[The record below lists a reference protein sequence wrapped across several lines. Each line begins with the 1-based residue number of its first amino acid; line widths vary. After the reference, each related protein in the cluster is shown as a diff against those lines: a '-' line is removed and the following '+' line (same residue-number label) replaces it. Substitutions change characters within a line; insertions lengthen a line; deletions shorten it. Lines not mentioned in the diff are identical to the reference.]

1 MPMTSPYPPSYG
13 AQPAQFPSPTAPAK
27 LRGKGLIIVGS
38 LLMLAATVVFVVG
51 IVAAVGS
58 VNNASGF
65 ARVDAGTSRTI
76 HLDEGGWTLYFEYLG
91 SNDYTDAALG
101 LGGAPTIT
109 VIAPDG
115 HIVPLQLYLTTASY
129 TANGRHGV
137 AVQTFHADRSG
148 DYTIKVGDSVVPGA
162 RVAVGHSIVR
172 GLGNAIGLIVLSGIV
187 GFTGLVLLIVG
198 LVTRSSSRR
207 QNPALG
213 YATYGVP
220 TAPTGYGPG
229 ALTPPAFGPGPLA
242 PPAPPPPAEY
252 QGPMAPPPP
261 PPPPP
266 QTQ

>member
-1 MPMTSPYPPSYG
+1 MTSPYPPSSG
-13 AQPAQFPSPTAPAK
+13 AQPAGFPVPPPSAK
-27 LRGKGLIIVGS
+27 IRGKGLIIAGS
-38 LLMLAATVVFVVG
+38 LLMLGAIVLFIVG
-51 IVAAVGS
+51 VVAAVGS
-58 VNNASGF
+58 VSNTSHF
-65 ARVDAGTSRTI
+65 ARVDAGSSRTI
-76 HLDEGGWTLYFEYLG
+76 HLEQGGWTLYFEYLG
-91 SNDYTDAALG
+91 PNDYTDAALG

-115 HIVPLQLYLTTASY
+115 HIVPLQLYLTTATY
-129 TANGRHGV
+129 TVNGRHGV

-148 DYTIKVGDSVVPGA
+148 DYRIEVGDSTIPGA
-162 RVAVGHSIVR
+162 RIAVGHSILR
-172 GLGNAIGLIVLSGIV
+172 GLGAAIGIIVLSGIV
-187 GFTGLVLLIVG
+187 GMAGLVLLIVG

-229 ALTPPAFGPGPLA
+229 APTPPAFGPGPLA

-252 QGPMAPPPP
+252 QGPLAPPPPPP